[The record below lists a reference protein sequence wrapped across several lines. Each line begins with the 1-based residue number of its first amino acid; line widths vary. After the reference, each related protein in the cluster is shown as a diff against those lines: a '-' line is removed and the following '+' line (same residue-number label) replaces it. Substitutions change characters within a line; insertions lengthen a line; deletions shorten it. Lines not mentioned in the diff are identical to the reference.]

1 MGGAVSLGLSQPTVL
16 LPGDPGEGNAP
27 TIAGEPGGV
36 PLGHGQGA
44 RLPRGE
50 HWRD

>member
-1 MGGAVSLGLSQPTVL
+1 MWGSEPGAHVPTVL

-36 PLGHGQGA
+36 PSVTV
-44 RLPRGE
+44 RVRGSRE
-50 HWRD
+50 GNTGGTE